1 MRNRVGLQH
10 QASGLRD
17 RLELEDQTR
26 LADPW
31 FAHRRYDLA
40 MTAFC
45 QLQRPLHLLQL
56 GLASDEPGQTAL
68 RRDLQSRPQR
78 PQPGYLDHVNRLA
91 HPLDSGRPQRFEVEV
106 PFTQL
111 SGLLGDGDRTGRRQ
125 RLHPCRQAGRVPDRR
140 ILVMRVTGLDRSHH
154 HFAGVDPNPRLHGKI
169 SSLTQFYRVA
179 AQLLLHPQRCVERAL
194 GMILMGDGRAE
205 QGEDA
210 VAGRLHDV
218 AVVAVHR
225 VDHQLQRRIDDRS
238 RLLGVEV
245 LHQLH
250 RTLDVGE

>member
-125 RLHPCRQAGRVPDRR
+125 RLHSCGQARR
-140 ILVMRVTGLDRSHH
+140 MPNWGVFRMSVVSLDRPHH
-154 HFAGVDPNPRLHGKI
+154 HLARVDPDPCLYGKVPRL
-169 SSLTQFYRVA
+169 TQLYRVA
-179 AQLLLHPQRCVERAL
+179 AQLLLHPKRRVKRAL
-194 GMILMGDGRAE
+194 RMILVRDRRAE

-210 VAGRLHDV
+210 ISGGLYDI
-218 AVVAVHR
+218 AVVAMGG
-225 VDHQLQRRIDDRS
+225 VDHERQRRIHDHAC
-238 RLLGVEV
+238 LLGV
-245 LHQLH
+245 
-250 RTLDVGE
+250 